1 MKVFYNIIC
10 GELLTEEE
18 AEAKVNEELNIHD
31 FIDELQNYDTA
42 TIWDMLTIEAKNEII
57 DTCKK
62 RMIEENFIVRDFK

>member
-1 MKVFYNIIC
+1 MKVFYDIVC

-18 AEAKVNEELNIHD
+18 AKAKVDEELNIHD

-42 TIWDMLTIEAKNEII
+42 TIWDMLTAVAKNEII

-62 RMIEENFIVRDFK
+62 RMIENNFIVRDFK